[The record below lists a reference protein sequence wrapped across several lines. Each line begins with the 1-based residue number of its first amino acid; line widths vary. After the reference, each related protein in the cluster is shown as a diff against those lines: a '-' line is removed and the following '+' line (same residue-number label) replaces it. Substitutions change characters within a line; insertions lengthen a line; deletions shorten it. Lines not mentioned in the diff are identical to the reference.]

1 MYRQRFLIN
10 NDCFKAGKRLS
21 PKGIM
26 LHSVGVAQ
34 PSAARHILNFDRS
47 GFKAAVH
54 AFIDG
59 KTGDIWQTLPWTMR
73 AWHCGGAANDTH
85 IGVEMCEPDTI
96 LYTSGASW
104 IEVNREKTEEVV
116 SRTFDTAVELFADLC
131 DLYDLDPLADG
142 VIISHSEGYRRGV
155 ASNHADVEH
164 IWREFGLTMDGF
176 RRAVAARLNAKKV
189 VVKVSNNTPEQTL
202 GPHEWAEEAMRRI
215 TELGIMKGDE
225 NGDLRPR
232 DNLTREEFA
241 VMEMRHHDVLMREI
255 EELWKLIK

>member
-10 NDCFKAGKRLS
+10 NDCFKAGKRLT

-59 KTGDIWQTLPWTMR
+59 NTGDVWQTLPWNMR
-73 AWHCGGAANDTH
+73 GWHCGGAANDTH

-104 IEVNREKTEEVV
+104 IEVNRAKTEEVV

-131 DLYDLDPLADG
+131 NLYDLDPLKDG

-189 VVKVSNNTPEQTL
+189 VVKVSNTPEQKL
-202 GPHEWAEEAMRRI
+202 GPHEWAEEAMKWVA
-215 TELGIMKGDE
+215 ENGIMKGDE
-225 NGDLRPR
+225 TGDLRPR
-232 DNLTREEFA
+232 DTLTREEFA
-241 VMEMRHHDVLMREI
+241 VMAMR
-255 EELWKLIK
+255 LWKLIK

>member
-34 PSAARHILNFDRS
+34 PSAARHILNFDRA

-85 IGVEMCEPDTI
+85 IGVEMCEPDSI

-104 IEVNREKTEEVV
+104 IEVNRAKTEEIV
-116 SRTFDTAVELFADLC
+116 SRTFDSAVELFADLC
-131 DLYDLDPLADG
+131 EVYDLNPLADG
-142 VIISHSEGYRRGV
+142 VIISHSEGHRRGV

-164 IWREFGLTMDGF
+164 IWRAFGLTMNGF
-176 RRAVAARLNAKKV
+176 RAAVAARLNAKKEA
-189 VVKVSNNTPEQTL
+189 VKVSAAPEQKL
-202 GPHEWAEEAMRRI
+202 GPHEWAEEAMKWAA
-215 TELGIMKGDE
+215 ENGIMKGDE
-225 NGDLRPR
+225 KGDLRPR

-241 VMEMRHHDVLMREI
+241 VMAMR
-255 EELWKLIK
+255 LWKMIK